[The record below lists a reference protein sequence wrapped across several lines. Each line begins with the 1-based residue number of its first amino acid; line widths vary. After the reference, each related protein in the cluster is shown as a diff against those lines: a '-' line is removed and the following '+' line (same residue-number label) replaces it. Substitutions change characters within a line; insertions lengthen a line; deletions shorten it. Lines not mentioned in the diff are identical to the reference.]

1 MNCDT
6 AQRRLLGSERP
17 DEPSAEVEVHLAACA
32 ACRAWQQRLAE
43 VERLLPLLPVPAS
56 AARGELVQRVLSGPL
71 PPPAEPAPTPPVL
84 PLLSRPSLP
93 TAPPKERGLRKL
105 AVAFAMAAALGVFA
119 VGWWLWPHEAP
130 GLLPALDPVALHR
143 AERVRL
149 LREAGVPREQVRV
162 LARMVRELHAEVREH
177 HDDPDRLALAARVYA
192 EVVGQELLAQAR
204 AVPAAERAEALAEV
218 ADSLT
223 RGESDMERMVTEA
236 ASERQRAPLRE
247 LAASARDGDRR
258 LRALI
263 RGENV

>member
-17 DEPSAEVEVHLAACA
+17 DEPPPEVEAHLADCG

-71 PPPAEPAPTPPVL
+71 PPPAEPAPAPPVL

-105 AVAFAMAAALGVFA
+105 AVAFALAAALVVLA
-119 VGWWLWPHEAP
+119 VGTSLWRDEAP

-143 AERVRL
+143 EERGRL
-149 LREAGVPREQVRV
+149 LREAGAPREQVNL

-177 HDDPDRLALAARVYA
+177 AEDADRLALAARVYA
-192 EVVGQELLAQAR
+192 EVVGQDLLAPAR

-218 ADSLT
+218 ANSLSLA
-223 RGESDMERMVTEA
+223 ESEMERLA
-236 ASERQRAPLRE
+236 AAAPSERQRVPLRE

>member
-1 MNCDT
+1 MNCHT

-17 DEPSAEVEVHLAACA
+17 DEPSAEVEGHLAACA

-71 PPPAEPAPTPPVL
+71 PPPAEPAPGPPVP

-105 AVAFAMAAALGVFA
+105 ALAFALAAALGAFA
-119 VGWWLWPHEAP
+119 VGWWAWPHEAP
-130 GLLPALDPVALHR
+130 GLLPALDPVALQR
-143 AERVRL
+143 EERGRL
-149 LREAGVPREQVRV
+149 LREAGAPREQVK
-162 LARMVRELHAEVREH
+162 LLTQMVRDLHAEVREH
-177 HDDPDRLALAARVYA
+177 ADDPDRLALAARVYA
-192 EVVGQELLAQAR
+192 EVVGQDLLAHAR
-204 AVPAAERAEALAEV
+204 EVPAAERAEALAEV
-218 ADSLT
+218 ANSL
-223 RGESDMERMVTEA
+223 GLAESEMERLA
-236 ASERQRAPLRE
+236 AGAPSERQRAPLRE

-263 RGENV
+263 RGENA